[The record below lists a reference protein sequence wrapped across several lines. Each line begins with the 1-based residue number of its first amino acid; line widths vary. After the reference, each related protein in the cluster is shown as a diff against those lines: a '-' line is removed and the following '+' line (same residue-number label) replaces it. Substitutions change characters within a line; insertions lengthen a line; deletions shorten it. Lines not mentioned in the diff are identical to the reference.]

1 MSKIMNKILIEQE
14 LGRELSEI
22 KQKERDEWRYQ
33 DEDTNAEKK
42 AESILNMSDDEFYN
56 SLDNLPF

>member
-1 MSKIMNKILIEQE
+1 MSKIMNQILIEQE

>member
-1 MSKIMNKILIEQE
+1 MSKIMNQILIEQE

-42 AESILNMSDDEFYN
+42 AELILGGDYEYYR
-56 SLDNLPF
+56 PIKRAV

>member
-1 MSKIMNKILIEQE
+1 MSNIMNQILIEQE